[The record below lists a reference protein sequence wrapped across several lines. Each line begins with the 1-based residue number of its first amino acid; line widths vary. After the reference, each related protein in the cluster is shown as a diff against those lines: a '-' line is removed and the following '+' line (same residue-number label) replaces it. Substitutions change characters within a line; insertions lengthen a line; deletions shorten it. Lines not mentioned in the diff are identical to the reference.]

1 MQKTLLIIS
10 IAFVIVTGCKKNKTS
25 PNNEPAHRVKT
36 YTPNGGTV
44 NNYEYDS
51 EGRIAKVTE
60 GSWRWEYVYTNNLA
74 TENVYQNGMLVTT
87 NHHEL
92 NSQGLNI
99 KTTLITPPS
108 SMYFTYTYN
117 SSKMLTKEEIHDGS
131 DITKVDYYYSSKRLD
146 SARTFSNGILAQRAL
161 YEYSDTNNTIGNQH
175 FGFQFQGYS
184 SPKAKR
190 KLIYYFYD
198 AAGTLLNVQTNN
210 YSYELDAQGRITR
223 EMMNSTPAG
232 IARDISYTYY

>member
-10 IAFVIVTGCKKNKTS
+10 ATFVIITGCKKNKTS
-25 PNNEPAHRVKT
+25 RNNESVHRVKT

-51 EGRIAKVTE
+51 EGRVVKVTE
-60 GSWRWEYVYTNNLA
+60 GNWRWEYTYSNDLA
-74 TENVYQNGMLVTT
+74 TENVYQGGALVTT

-99 KTTLITPPS
+99 KTTLVVPPS

-117 SSKMLTKEEIHDGS
+117 SSKMMTREEIHDGA
-131 DITKVDYYYSSKRLD
+131 DLTKIDYYYTGTRLD
-146 SARTFSNGILAQRAL
+146 STRMFTNNILNQRSL
-161 YEYSDTNNTIGNQH
+161 YEYSDTSNTIGNQH
-175 FGFQFQGYS
+175 FGFYFQGNS

-190 KLIYYFYD
+190 KLVYYFYNT
-198 AAGTLLNVQTNN
+198 AGTLLNVQTNN

-223 EMMNSTPAG
+223 ERMNSTPAG
-232 IARDISYTYY
+232 IARDVSYTYY